1 MDKTSIIIIALIVF
15 MRFVFPIFWNKQF
28 ISYKALNLL
37 INSGE
42 KFLLLDVRTGSE
54 YKSGHIPGS
63 KNAPQEKILKV
74 LNKTKKETSIVL
86 YCQSGGR
93 ARKAKKFLENAGF
106 SDVQTFGS
114 VSRWKG
120 ELD

>member
-1 MDKTSIIIIALIVF
+1 

-28 ISYKALNLL
+28 ISYKALRLM
-37 INSGE
+37 IESGD
-42 KFLLLDVRTGSE
+42 KFNLLDVRTGSE

-63 KNAPQEKILKV
+63 KNAPQEKLLKV
-74 LNKTKKETSIVL
+74 LNKTGKEASIVL

-93 ARKAKKFLENAGF
+93 ARKAKKFLENSGF
-106 SDVQTFGS
+106 TDVQTFGS

-120 ELD
+120 DLD